1 MDSKELA
8 KAKRRFRE
16 TVEYIKESVSRGK
29 PYPVPLCFWDNSFGS
44 DPERVPVS
52 VFELINFALE
62 SNDKELCT
70 WLASIDLKPFD
81 EYVKAFLNLAHQVR
95 RDMITDICSLT
106 EKLKD
111 LRAWLEETQDDG
123 QSLND
128 CSIACNDD
136 DKVHQES
143 DEANK
148 EAAEFASLFVEVP
161 RNEGVQRARDIL
173 AHIKTKTLTNAAI
186 ARYIKEKMKE
196 KVINKDLEKKK
207 LWNWLKDHG
216 YNVAKSY
223 QGFYQALI

>member
-1 MDSKELA
+1 MDIKELA
-8 KAKRRFRE
+8 KAKRRFRV
-16 TVEYIKESVSRGK
+16 TVKYIKESVSRGK

-62 SNDKELCT
+62 SDDKELCT

-81 EYVKAFLNLAHQVR
+81 EYVKAFLNQAHPFG
-95 RDMITDICSLT
+95 DMITDICRLT

-111 LRAWLEETQDDG
+111 LRAWLEETEDDG

-128 CSIACNDD
+128 CGIACNDD
-136 DKVHQES
+136 GQAHQES
-143 DEANK
+143 DEANR

-161 RNEGVQRARDIL
+161 DNEGVQRASKIL
-173 AHIKTKTLTNAAI
+173 AHIKQLKNSAI
-186 ARYIKEKMKE
+186 AKYIKEKMKE
-196 KVINKDLEKKK
+196 KVINKDLEKKQ
-207 LWNWLKDHG
+207 LYEWLKDHG

>member
-1 MDSKELA
+1 MDSMKMDIKELA
-8 KAKRRFRE
+8 KAKRLFRE
-16 TVEYIKESVSRGK
+16 MVKYIKESLRRGD
-29 PYPVPLCFWDNSFGS
+29 PYPVPLCFDNCFGT
-44 DPERVPVS
+44 DRGRVPDS
-52 VFELINFALE
+52 VFEVIDFAQD

-81 EYVKAFLNLAHQVR
+81 EYVKAYGYLANIFG
-95 RDMITDICSLT
+95 DMITGIGEIT

-123 QSLND
+123 QSLNG
-128 CSIACNDD
+128 CSIACNDNQ
-136 DKVHQES
+136 VHQES

-161 RNEGVQRARDIL
+161 GNEGVQRAREIL
-173 AHIKTKTLTNAAI
+173 KHLKQLKNAAI

-196 KVINKDLEKKK
+196 NVINKDLEKKK

-216 YNVAKSY
+216 YNVVTY
-223 QGFYQALI
+223 PGFNQALI